1 MRTLLLVLLVACG
14 SKSPAPT
21 SGPGTGSAPPPAEDS
36 CPAPK
41 ATTDVCATVM
51 TYAKTAGGKCCEYPS
66 PCSVPLEGQQ
76 YSDAACTQAMG
87 SPMP

>member
-14 SKSPAPT
+14 SKSPAPSST
-21 SGPGTGSAPPPAEDS
+21 PGPGTAPPAEDT

-76 YSDAACTQAMG
+76 YSDAACTQEMG
-87 SPMP
+87 PATP